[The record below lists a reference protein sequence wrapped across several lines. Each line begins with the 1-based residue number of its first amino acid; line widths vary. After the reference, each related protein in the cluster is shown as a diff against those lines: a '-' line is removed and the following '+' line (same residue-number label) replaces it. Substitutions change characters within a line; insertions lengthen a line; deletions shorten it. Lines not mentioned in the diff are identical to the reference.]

1 MRLSKGDIV
10 VNKAVALGTNSTQE
24 LPDNNLLAK
33 LETSEVDKRKEKFF
47 KKAETKKEKERIRS
61 DIKSIIALDKSAV
74 REGGDEYKY
83 TFDTIYEDEQLAQ
96 VAKDYYS
103 ERTGKTYTDEEAIDK
118 YIADRTWKQANTAS
132 IGKEFA
138 YITGSDVSQAQ
149 KSRLA
154 YLTQTW
160 HALPNF
166 YEEGGRGFSGFAANL
181 GVALLDPLNIISG
194 GIGGIVGKAA
204 VGTAAKQVLK
214 SATKTAA
221 GKTIA
226 KETAKDIIL
235 NPEQLAKLS
244 SSVANKKILKTAGT
258 ISAIDGVG
266 FALADIAAQTTEKE
280 VALREKLDPYRTM
293 LVSLGAAGTSFIATA
308 GIGYGVSK
316 LRNVRADTAAKN
328 APSGMG
334 KIIEHNA
341 NLTDEGLKKFSTASS
356 TLRANLADQYDFVKI
371 LQKELLGVE
380 GSAAGLRAA
389 VESGKHVVDPV
400 LMPYFQLRMAAAAS
414 TRAHEFIA
422 KGVHMPPGAM
432 VGKASFTQGRS
443 MGLHDILKPFD
454 TVSEV
459 PQFLAYIA
467 AKRQR
472 SLIKNNPKLVNELP
486 NTVQEINKTIDYG
499 EMTSVQFSR
508 KYGETLTR
516 KSNFQDGA
524 ANLKVFTDELL
535 EYQVKSGLL
544 SPEDASKILKANEL
558 FIPLY
563 RQTKATKLT
572 RALSRQMEKILR
584 PTRPGAKELAKTKQE
599 GDINLYDNLI
609 TYVYK
614 AINGADRNR
623 AKIALYEMINKAK
636 KLKQLDPDSVI
647 KKTNYAV
654 ENKKAIGAVVKKRY
668 EDAGFKIIGDSE
680 GKLPNLDVAVFGST
694 FKKLDETN
702 FVDIVYIN
710 GKQHAYEI
718 LNKDLAEAF
727 VSFGDDTMRVI
738 DRGLEAFGLS
748 KYSRI
753 ASRAITYS
761 PPFVAFNAIRD
772 TLAGTVNSVF
782 GMVNRNGVG
791 FVPGF
796 TSVKAF
802 IKSFILNDQY
812 RKAMISG
819 MGYSSRADSERLLNL
834 SSQELLKF
842 GTKAESRLYTG
853 SLKKLSRMLGGGW
866 RGWKEFV
873 SRVEYATR
881 MGEYELGRKAGLS
894 EVASGFLGREVST
907 DFGMRGSSVKLK
919 SLSKNVMFLNAGL
932 QGLYRTGRLAFE
944 GTVKD
949 RARVASTI
957 AATII
962 APEIYLYFK
971 NRDIP
976 QYQRLDERI
985 KQLNYV
991 IPTYENVN
999 GQDVFDGFIYIPKPY
1014 DLGVFANLSVAL
1026 IKGISVFG
1034 GEKTPE
1040 LGLRYALQSIGN
1052 LIPSVPIPSALNP
1065 AAELIFNRNFYTGGT
1080 VLGMYE
1086 RQLVDTLQYRPQTR
1100 EIAKVLANFLSN
1112 MRGIFKL
1119 NQPSGAEKEYVLS
1132 PIHMDYLIG
1141 SYATGILQY
1150 PFDMINDIFF
1160 ETGDPGSAF
1169 EKIDPFNIK
1178 KKGLNIVKPK
1188 QKKTS
1193 RKFNIKEPWTI
1204 VTSRFQSENVIQNS
1218 FFHKE
1223 WYRIKL
1229 KAKELGVMD
1238 LTNLD
1243 TARDLN
1249 VVLLKIFDNIETNL
1263 DNDDPLMSE
1272 ETKDYMQLG
1281 GVIKDFFPQI
1291 AEWRKLRKSIELLP
1305 DMSSEEKRIQ
1315 INSILSAENIML
1327 HEMFKAIASMDL
1339 EHILSDTMRSSL
1351 SPVSIDLETY
1361 GERKK

>member
-10 VNKAVALGTNSTQE
+10 VNKAVALGTNNTQE
-24 LPDNNLLAK
+24 LPENNLFAK
-33 LETSEVDKRKEKFF
+33 LESSEIEKRKEKFW
-47 KKAETKKEKERIRS
+47 KTTEDEAEKEKLKS

-74 REGGDEYKY
+74 VEGGDEYKY
-83 TFDTIYEDEQLAQ
+83 TFDNIYEDEQLAE
-96 VAKDYYS
+96 VAKDYYT
-103 ERTGKTYTDEEAIDK
+103 EKDGKAYTSKEAIDK
-118 YIADRTWKQANTAS
+118 FIRDRTWKQANTAS
-132 IGKEFA
+132 IVKEFS
-138 YITGSDVSQAQ
+138 YITGSDVSQDQ
-149 KSRLA
+149 KARLA

-160 HALPNF
+160 SALPNF
-166 YEEGGRGFSGFAANL
+166 YEEGGRGLSGFAANL

-194 GIGGIVGKAA
+194 GIGGLVGKAT
-204 VGTAAKQVLK
+204 VGTAAKQALK
-214 SATKTAA
+214 SATKTAT
-221 GKTIA
+221 GKAIA
-226 KETAKDIIL
+226 KETTKDIIL

-244 SSVANKKILKTAGT
+244 SSTANKRILKTAGT

-293 LVSLGAAGTSFIATA
+293 LVSIGAAGTSFIATA

-328 APSGMG
+328 APSGLG
-334 KIIEHNA
+334 KIIENNA
-341 NLTDEGLKKFSTASS
+341 NLTDEGLKKFSTSS
-356 TLRANLADQYDFVKI
+356 SKLRANLADQYDFVKI

-380 GSAAGLRAA
+380 GSAAGLRGA
-389 VESGKHVVDPV
+389 VESGKHVIDPV

-422 KGVHMPPGAM
+422 KGIHMPPGAM
-432 VGKASFTQGRS
+432 MGKASFAQGRS
-443 MGLHDILKPFD
+443 MGLHEILKPFD
-454 TVSEV
+454 KVSQV
-459 PQFLAYIA
+459 PEFLAYIA
-467 AKRQR
+467 AKRQK
-472 SLIKNNPKLVNELP
+472 SLIKNNPKLKNELP
-486 NTVQEINKTIDYG
+486 QTTEEINKMIDYG
-499 EMTSVQFSR
+499 EMSSTQFSR
-508 KYGETLTR
+508 KYGEKLTR
-516 KSNFQDGA
+516 KIDFQDGA

-535 EYQVKSGLL
+535 EYQVRSGLL
-544 SPEDASKILKANEL
+544 SEEDASKILKANEF

-563 RQTKATKLT
+563 RQTKPTKIT
-572 RALSRQMEKILR
+572 KAISKQMEKILR
-584 PTRPGAKELAKTKQE
+584 TARPGAKQLAKTKQE

-614 AINGADRNR
+614 AVNGADRNR

-636 KLKQLDPDSVI
+636 KLRQLDPDAVI

-654 ENKKAIGAVVKKRY
+654 ENKKAIGAVIKKRY

-694 FKKLDETN
+694 FKKLDQTN
-702 FVDIVYIN
+702 FVDIVYVN
-710 GKQHAYEI
+710 GKQTAYDI

-727 VSFGDDTMRVI
+727 VSFGDDTMRTLNK
-738 DRGLEAFGLS
+738 GLEAFGIS
-748 KYSRI
+748 GYSRI

-819 MGYSSRADSERLLNL
+819 MGYSSRADTERLLHL
-834 SSQELLKF
+834 SSKELVKF
-842 GTKAESRLYTG
+842 GTKAESRLYAG
-853 SLKKLSRMLGGGW
+853 SLKRLSKMLGGGW

-881 MGEYELGRKAGLS
+881 MGEYELARKAGLS

-907 DFGMRGSSVKLK
+907 DFGMRGSNKFLK
-919 SLSKNVMFLNAGL
+919 SLSRNTMFLNAGL

-962 APEIYLYFK
+962 APEMYLYFK

-991 IPTYENVN
+991 IPTYENIN
-999 GQDVFDGFIYIPKPY
+999 GKEVFDGFIFIPKPY
-1014 DLGVFANLSVAL
+1014 DLGVFANISVAL
-1026 IKGISVFG
+1026 VKGI

-1052 LIPSVPIPSALNP
+1052 IIPAIPIPTAFVP

-1100 EIAKVLANFLSN
+1100 EIAKILANFLSN
-1112 MRGIFKL
+1112 MRGVFKI
-1119 NQPSGAEKEYVLS
+1119 NEPVGAEKDYVLS
-1132 PIHMDYLIG
+1132 PLHIDYLIG

-1160 ETGDPGSAF
+1160 ETADKGSAL
-1169 EKIDPFNIK
+1169 EKIDPFGYK
-1178 KKGLNIVKPK
+1178 KKGLDIVKPK
-1188 QKKTS
+1188 ASITS
-1193 RKFNIKEPWTI
+1193 RAFNIKKPWTI
-1204 VTSRFQSENVIQNS
+1204 VTSRFQSENVIKNS

-1223 WYRIKL
+1223 WYRIQQR
-1229 KAKELGVMD
+1229 AKELGVMD

-1243 TARDLN
+1243 TAQDIN
-1249 VVLLKIFDNIETNL
+1249 VQLMKIFNNIQTNL
-1263 DNDDPLMSE
+1263 DNNNPLISE
-1272 ETKDYMQLG
+1272 EVQDYMQLG
-1281 GVIKDFFPQI
+1281 GVVKEYFAQVATF
-1291 AEWRKLRKSIELLP
+1291 RKKRKTIEILP
-1305 DMSSEEKRIQ
+1305 NLSSEKKREQ
-1315 INSILSAENIML
+1315 INSILAAENIML
-1327 HEMFKAIASMDL
+1327 HEMFKAIAKMDL
-1339 EHILSDTMRSSL
+1339 EHVLSDTMRASL
-1351 SPVSIDLETY
+1351 LPVSIDLETY

>member
-10 VNKAVALGTNSTQE
+10 VNKAVALGTNNTQE
-24 LPDNNLLAK
+24 LPENNLFAK
-33 LETSEVDKRKEKFF
+33 LESSEIEKRKEKFW
-47 KKAETKKEKERIRS
+47 KTTEDEAEKEKLKS

-74 REGGDEYKY
+74 VEGGDEYKY
-83 TFDTIYEDEQLAQ
+83 TFDNIYEDEQLAE
-96 VAKDYYS
+96 VAKDYYT
-103 ERTGKTYTDEEAIDK
+103 EKDGKAYTSKEAIDK
-118 YIADRTWKQANTAS
+118 FIRDRTWKQANTAS
-132 IGKEFA
+132 IVKEFS
-138 YITGSDVSQAQ
+138 YITGSDVSQDQ
-149 KSRLA
+149 KARLA

-160 HALPNF
+160 SALPNF
-166 YEEGGRGFSGFAANL
+166 YEEGGRGLSGFAANL

-194 GIGGIVGKAA
+194 GIGGLVGKAT
-204 VGTAAKQVLK
+204 VGTAAKQALK
-214 SATKTAA
+214 SATKTAT
-221 GKTIA
+221 GKAIA
-226 KETAKDIIL
+226 KETTKDIIL

-244 SSVANKKILKTAGT
+244 SSTANKRILKTAGT

-293 LVSLGAAGTSFIATA
+293 LVSIGAAGTSFIATA

-328 APSGMG
+328 APSGLG
-334 KIIEHNA
+334 KIIENNA
-341 NLTDEGLKKFSTASS
+341 NLTDEGLKKFSTSS
-356 TLRANLADQYDFVKI
+356 SKLRANLADQYDFVKI

-380 GSAAGLRAA
+380 GSAAGLRGA
-389 VESGKHVVDPV
+389 VESGKHVIDPV

-422 KGVHMPPGAM
+422 KGIHMPPGAM
-432 VGKASFTQGRS
+432 MGKASFAQGRS
-443 MGLHDILKPFD
+443 MGLHEILKPFD
-454 TVSEV
+454 KVSQV
-459 PQFLAYIA
+459 PEFLAYIA
-467 AKRQR
+467 AKRQK
-472 SLIKNNPKLVNELP
+472 SLIKNNPKLKNELP
-486 NTVQEINKTIDYG
+486 QTTEEINKMIDYG
-499 EMTSVQFSR
+499 EMSSTQFSR
-508 KYGETLTR
+508 KYGEKLTR
-516 KSNFQDGA
+516 KIDFQDGA

-535 EYQVKSGLL
+535 EYQVRSGLL
-544 SPEDASKILKANEL
+544 SEEDASKILKANEF

-563 RQTKATKLT
+563 RQTKPTKIT
-572 RALSRQMEKILR
+572 KAISKQMEKILR
-584 PTRPGAKELAKTKQE
+584 TARPGAKQLAKTKQE

-614 AINGADRNR
+614 AVNGADRNR

-636 KLKQLDPDSVI
+636 KLRQLDPDAVI

-654 ENKKAIGAVVKKRY
+654 ENKKAIGAVIKKRY

-694 FKKLDETN
+694 FKKLDQTN
-702 FVDIVYIN
+702 FVDIVYVN
-710 GKQHAYEI
+710 GKQTAYEI

-727 VSFGDDTMRVI
+727 VSFGDDTMRTLNK
-738 DRGLEAFGLS
+738 GLEAFGIS
-748 KYSRI
+748 GYSRI
-753 ASRAITYS
+753 ASRAITYA

-819 MGYSSRADSERLLNL
+819 MGYSSRADTERLLHL
-834 SSQELLKF
+834 SSKELVKF
-842 GTKAESRLYTG
+842 GTKAESRLYAG
-853 SLKKLSRMLGGGW
+853 SLKRLSKMLGGGW

-881 MGEYELGRKAGLS
+881 MGEYELARKAGLS

-907 DFGMRGSSVKLK
+907 DFGMRGSNKFLK
-919 SLSKNVMFLNAGL
+919 SLSRNTMFLNAGL

-962 APEIYLYFK
+962 APEMYLYFK

-991 IPTYENVN
+991 IPTYENIN
-999 GQDVFDGFIYIPKPY
+999 GKEVFDGFIFIPKPY
-1014 DLGVFANLSVAL
+1014 DLGVFANISVAL
-1026 IKGISVFG
+1026 VKGI

-1052 LIPSVPIPSALNP
+1052 IIPAIPIPTAFVP

-1100 EIAKVLANFLSN
+1100 EIAKILANFLSN
-1112 MRGIFKL
+1112 MRGVFKI
-1119 NQPSGAEKEYVLS
+1119 NEPVGAEKDYVLS
-1132 PIHMDYLIG
+1132 PLHIDYLIG

-1160 ETGDPGSAF
+1160 ETADKGSAL
-1169 EKIDPFNIK
+1169 EKIDPFGYK
-1178 KKGLNIVKPK
+1178 KKGLDIVKPK
-1188 QKKTS
+1188 ASITS
-1193 RKFNIKEPWTI
+1193 RAFNIKKPWTI
-1204 VTSRFQSENVIQNS
+1204 VTSRFQSENVIKNS

-1223 WYRIKL
+1223 WYRIQQR
-1229 KAKELGVMD
+1229 AKELGVMD

-1243 TARDLN
+1243 TAQDIN
-1249 VVLLKIFDNIETNL
+1249 VQLMKIFNNIQTNL
-1263 DNDDPLMSE
+1263 DNNNPLISE
-1272 ETKDYMQLG
+1272 EVQDYMQLG
-1281 GVIKDFFPQI
+1281 GVVKEYFAQVATF
-1291 AEWRKLRKSIELLP
+1291 RKKRKTIEILP
-1305 DMSSEEKRIQ
+1305 NLSSEKKREQ
-1315 INSILSAENIML
+1315 INSILAAENIML
-1327 HEMFKAIASMDL
+1327 HEMFKAIAKMDL
-1339 EHILSDTMRSSL
+1339 EHVLSDTMRASL
-1351 SPVSIDLETY
+1351 LPVSIDLETY

>member
-10 VNKAVALGTNSTQE
+10 VNKAVALGTNNTQE
-24 LPDNNLLAK
+24 LPENNLFAK
-33 LETSEVDKRKEKFF
+33 LESSEIEKRKEKFW
-47 KKAETKKEKERIRS
+47 KTTEDEAEKEKLKS

-74 REGGDEYKY
+74 VEGGDEYKY
-83 TFDTIYEDEQLAQ
+83 TFDNIYEDEQLAE
-96 VAKDYYS
+96 VAKDYYT
-103 ERTGKTYTDEEAIDK
+103 EKDGKAYTSKEAIDK
-118 YIADRTWKQANTAS
+118 FIRDRTWKQANTAS
-132 IGKEFA
+132 IVKEFS
-138 YITGSDVSQAQ
+138 YITGSDVSQDQ
-149 KSRLA
+149 KARLA

-160 HALPNF
+160 SALPNF
-166 YEEGGRGFSGFAANL
+166 YEEGGRGLSGFAANL

-194 GIGGIVGKAA
+194 GIGGLVGKAT
-204 VGTAAKQVLK
+204 VGTAAKQALK
-214 SATKTAA
+214 SATKTAT
-221 GKTIA
+221 GKPIA
-226 KETAKDIIL
+226 KETTKDIIL

-244 SSVANKKILKTAGT
+244 SSTANKRILKTAGT

-293 LVSLGAAGTSFIATA
+293 LVSIGAAGTSFIATA

-328 APSGMG
+328 APSGLG
-334 KIIEHNA
+334 KIIENNA
-341 NLTDEGLKKFSTASS
+341 NLTDEGLKKFSTSS
-356 TLRANLADQYDFVKI
+356 SKLRANLADQYDFVKI

-380 GSAAGLRAA
+380 GSAAGLRGA
-389 VESGKHVVDPV
+389 VESGKHVIDPV

-422 KGVHMPPGAM
+422 KGIHMPPGAM
-432 VGKASFTQGRS
+432 MGKASFAQGRS
-443 MGLHDILKPFD
+443 MGLHEILKPFD
-454 TVSEV
+454 KVSQV
-459 PQFLAYIA
+459 PEFLAYIA
-467 AKRQR
+467 AKRQK
-472 SLIKNNPKLVNELP
+472 SLIKNNPKLKNELP
-486 NTVQEINKTIDYG
+486 QTTEEINKMIDYG
-499 EMTSVQFSR
+499 EMSSTQFSR
-508 KYGETLTR
+508 KYGEKLTR
-516 KSNFQDGA
+516 KIDFQDGA

-535 EYQVKSGLL
+535 EYQVRSGLL
-544 SPEDASKILKANEL
+544 SEEDASKILKANEF

-563 RQTKATKLT
+563 RQTKPTKIT
-572 RALSRQMEKILR
+572 KAISKQMEKILR
-584 PTRPGAKELAKTKQE
+584 TARPGAKQLAKTKQE

-614 AINGADRNR
+614 AVNGADRNR

-636 KLKQLDPDSVI
+636 KLRQLDPDAVI

-654 ENKKAIGAVVKKRY
+654 ENKKAIGAVIKKRY

-694 FKKLDETN
+694 FKKLDQTN
-702 FVDIVYIN
+702 FVDIVYVN
-710 GKQHAYEI
+710 GKQTAYEI
-718 LNKDLAEAF
+718 LNIDLAEAF
-727 VSFGDDTMRVI
+727 VRYDDATMRTLNK
-738 DRGLEAFGLS
+738 GLEAFGIS
-748 KYSRI
+748 GYSRI

-819 MGYSSRADSERLLNL
+819 MGYSSRADTERLLHL
-834 SSQELLKF
+834 SSKELVKF
-842 GTKAESRLYTG
+842 GTKAESRLYAG
-853 SLKKLSRMLGGGW
+853 SLKRLSKMLGGGW

-881 MGEYELGRKAGLS
+881 MGEYELARKAGLS

-907 DFGMRGSSVKLK
+907 DFGMRGSNKFLK
-919 SLSKNVMFLNAGL
+919 SLSRNTMFLNAGL

-962 APEIYLYFK
+962 APEMYLYFK

-991 IPTYENVN
+991 IPTYENIN
-999 GQDVFDGFIYIPKPY
+999 GKEVFDGFIFIPKPY
-1014 DLGVFANLSVAL
+1014 DLGVFANISVAL
-1026 IKGISVFG
+1026 VKGI

-1052 LIPSVPIPSALNP
+1052 IIPAIPIPTAFVP

-1100 EIAKVLANFLSN
+1100 EIAKILANFLSN
-1112 MRGIFKL
+1112 MRGVFKI
-1119 NQPSGAEKEYVLS
+1119 NEPVGAEKDYVLS
-1132 PIHMDYLIG
+1132 PLHIDYLIG

-1160 ETGDPGSAF
+1160 ETADKGSAL
-1169 EKIDPFNIK
+1169 EKIDPFGYK
-1178 KKGLNIVKPK
+1178 KKGLDIVKPK
-1188 QKKTS
+1188 ASITS
-1193 RKFNIKEPWTI
+1193 RAFNIKKPWTI
-1204 VTSRFQSENVIQNS
+1204 VTSRFQSENVIKNS

-1223 WYRIKL
+1223 WYRIQQR
-1229 KAKELGVMD
+1229 AKELGVMD

-1243 TARDLN
+1243 TAQDIN
-1249 VVLLKIFDNIETNL
+1249 VQLMKIFNNIQTNL
-1263 DNDDPLMSE
+1263 DNNNPLISE
-1272 ETKDYMQLG
+1272 EVQDYMQLG
-1281 GVIKDFFPQI
+1281 GVVKEYFAQVATF
-1291 AEWRKLRKSIELLP
+1291 RKKRKTIEILP
-1305 DMSSEEKRIQ
+1305 NLSSEKKREQ
-1315 INSILSAENIML
+1315 INSILAAENIML
-1327 HEMFKAIASMDL
+1327 HEMFKAIAKMDL
-1339 EHILSDTMRSSL
+1339 EHVLSDTMRASL
-1351 SPVSIDLETY
+1351 LPVSIDLETY

>member
-10 VNKAVALGTNSTQE
+10 VNKAVALGTNNTQE
-24 LPDNNLLAK
+24 LPENNLFAK
-33 LETSEVDKRKEKFF
+33 LESSEIEKRKEKFW
-47 KKAETKKEKERIRS
+47 KTTEDEAEKEKLKS

-74 REGGDEYKY
+74 VEGGDEYKY
-83 TFDTIYEDEQLAQ
+83 TFDNIYEDEQLAE
-96 VAKDYYS
+96 VAKDYYT
-103 ERTGKTYTDEEAIDK
+103 EKDGKAYTSKEAIDK
-118 YIADRTWKQANTAS
+118 FIRDRTWKQANTAS
-132 IGKEFA
+132 IVKEFS
-138 YITGSDVSQAQ
+138 YITGSDVSQDQ
-149 KSRLA
+149 KARLA

-160 HALPNF
+160 SALPNF
-166 YEEGGRGFSGFAANL
+166 YEEGGRGLSGFAANL

-194 GIGGIVGKAA
+194 GIGGLVGKAT
-204 VGTAAKQVLK
+204 VGTAAKQALK
-214 SATKTAA
+214 SATKTAT
-221 GKTIA
+221 GKAIA
-226 KETAKDIIL
+226 KETTKDIIL

-244 SSVANKKILKTAGT
+244 SSTANKRILKTAGT

-293 LVSLGAAGTSFIATA
+293 LVSIGAAGTSFIATA

-328 APSGMG
+328 APSGLG
-334 KIIEHNA
+334 KIIENNA
-341 NLTDEGLKKFSTASS
+341 NLTDEGLKKFSTSS
-356 TLRANLADQYDFVKI
+356 SKLRANLADQYDFVKI

-380 GSAAGLRAA
+380 GSAAGLRGA
-389 VESGKHVVDPV
+389 VESGKHVIDPV

-422 KGVHMPPGAM
+422 KGIHMPPGAM
-432 VGKASFTQGRS
+432 MGKASFAQGRS
-443 MGLHDILKPFD
+443 MGLHEILKPFD
-454 TVSEV
+454 KVSQV
-459 PQFLAYIA
+459 PEFLAYIA
-467 AKRQR
+467 AKRQK
-472 SLIKNNPKLVNELP
+472 SLIKNNPKLKNELP
-486 NTVQEINKTIDYG
+486 QTTEEINKMIDYG
-499 EMTSVQFSR
+499 EMSSTQFSR
-508 KYGETLTR
+508 KYGEKLTR
-516 KSNFQDGA
+516 KIDFQDGA

-535 EYQVKSGLL
+535 EYQVRSGLL
-544 SPEDASKILKANEL
+544 SEEDASKILKANEF

-563 RQTKATKLT
+563 RQTKPTKIT
-572 RALSRQMEKILR
+572 KAISKQMEKILR
-584 PTRPGAKELAKTKQE
+584 TARPGAKQLAKTKQE

-614 AINGADRNR
+614 AVNGADRNR

-636 KLKQLDPDSVI
+636 KLRQLDPDAVI

-654 ENKKAIGAVVKKRY
+654 ENKKAIGAVIKKRY

-680 GKLPNLDVAVFGST
+680 GKLPNLDIAVFGST
-694 FKKLDETN
+694 FKKLDQTN
-702 FVDIVYIN
+702 FVDIVYVN
-710 GKQHAYEI
+710 GKQTAYEI

-727 VSFGDDTMRVI
+727 VSFGDDTMRTLNK
-738 DRGLEAFGLS
+738 GLEAFGIS
-748 KYSRI
+748 GYSRI

-819 MGYSSRADSERLLNL
+819 MGYSSRADTERLLHL
-834 SSQELLKF
+834 SSKELVKF
-842 GTKAESRLYTG
+842 GTKAESRLYAG
-853 SLKKLSRMLGGGW
+853 SLKRLSKMLGGGW

-881 MGEYELGRKAGLS
+881 MGEYELARKAGLS

-907 DFGMRGSSVKLK
+907 DFGMRGSNKFLK
-919 SLSKNVMFLNAGL
+919 SLSRNTMFLNAGL

-962 APEIYLYFK
+962 APEMYLYFK

-991 IPTYENVN
+991 IPTYENIN
-999 GQDVFDGFIYIPKPY
+999 GKEVFDGFIFIPKPY
-1014 DLGVFANLSVAL
+1014 DLGVFANISVAL
-1026 IKGISVFG
+1026 VKGI

-1052 LIPSVPIPSALNP
+1052 IIPAIPIPTAFVP

-1100 EIAKVLANFLSN
+1100 EIAKILANFLSN
-1112 MRGIFKL
+1112 MRGVFKI
-1119 NQPSGAEKEYVLS
+1119 NEPVGAEKDYVLS
-1132 PIHMDYLIG
+1132 PLHIDYLIG

-1160 ETGDPGSAF
+1160 ETADKGSAL
-1169 EKIDPFNIK
+1169 EKIDPFGYK
-1178 KKGLNIVKPK
+1178 KKGLDIVKPK
-1188 QKKTS
+1188 ASITS
-1193 RKFNIKEPWTI
+1193 RAFNIKKPWTI
-1204 VTSRFQSENVIQNS
+1204 VTSRFQSENVIKNS

-1223 WYRIKL
+1223 WYRIQQR
-1229 KAKELGVMD
+1229 AKELGVMD

-1243 TARDLN
+1243 TAQDIN
-1249 VVLLKIFDNIETNL
+1249 VQLMKIFNNIQTNL
-1263 DNDDPLMSE
+1263 DNNNPLISE
-1272 ETKDYMQLG
+1272 EVQDYMQLG
-1281 GVIKDFFPQI
+1281 GVVKEYFAQVATF
-1291 AEWRKLRKSIELLP
+1291 RKKRKTIEILP
-1305 DMSSEEKRIQ
+1305 NLSSEKKREQ
-1315 INSILSAENIML
+1315 INSILAAENIML
-1327 HEMFKAIASMDL
+1327 HEMFKAIAKMDL
-1339 EHILSDTMRSSL
+1339 EHVLSDTMRASL
-1351 SPVSIDLETY
+1351 LPVSIDLETY

>member
-10 VNKAVALGTNSTQE
+10 VNKAVALGTNNTQE
-24 LPDNNLLAK
+24 LPENNLFAK
-33 LETSEVDKRKEKFF
+33 LESSEIEKRKEKFW
-47 KKAETKKEKERIRS
+47 KTTEDEAEKEKLKS

-74 REGGDEYKY
+74 VEGGDEYKY
-83 TFDTIYEDEQLAQ
+83 TFDNIYEDEQLAE
-96 VAKDYYS
+96 VAKDYYT
-103 ERTGKTYTDEEAIDK
+103 EKDGKAYTSKEAIDK
-118 YIADRTWKQANTAS
+118 FIRDRTWKQANTAS
-132 IGKEFA
+132 IVKEFS
-138 YITGSDVSQAQ
+138 YITGSDVSQDQ
-149 KSRLA
+149 KARLA

-160 HALPNF
+160 SALPNF
-166 YEEGGRGFSGFAANL
+166 YEEGGRGLSGFAANL

-194 GIGGIVGKAA
+194 GIGGLVGKAT
-204 VGTAAKQVLK
+204 VGTAAKQALK
-214 SATKTAA
+214 SATKTAT
-221 GKTIA
+221 GKAIA
-226 KETAKDIIL
+226 KETTKDIIL

-244 SSVANKKILKTAGT
+244 SSTANKRILKTAGT

-293 LVSLGAAGTSFIATA
+293 LVSIGAAGTSFIATA

-328 APSGMG
+328 APSGLG
-334 KIIEHNA
+334 KIIENNA
-341 NLTDEGLKKFSTASS
+341 NLTDEGLKKFSTSS
-356 TLRANLADQYDFVKI
+356 SKLRANLADQYDFVKI

-380 GSAAGLRAA
+380 GSAAGLRGA
-389 VESGKHVVDPV
+389 VESGKHVIDPV

-422 KGVHMPPGAM
+422 KGIHMPPGAM
-432 VGKASFTQGRS
+432 MGKASFAQGRS
-443 MGLHDILKPFD
+443 MGLHEILKPFD
-454 TVSEV
+454 KVSQV
-459 PQFLAYIA
+459 PEFLAYIA
-467 AKRQR
+467 AKRQK
-472 SLIKNNPKLVNELP
+472 SLIKNNPKLKNELP
-486 NTVQEINKTIDYG
+486 QTTEEINKMIDYG
-499 EMTSVQFSR
+499 EMSSTQFSR
-508 KYGETLTR
+508 KYGEKLTR
-516 KSNFQDGA
+516 KIDFQDGA

-535 EYQVKSGLL
+535 EYQVRSGLL
-544 SPEDASKILKANEL
+544 SEEDASKILKANEF

-563 RQTKATKLT
+563 RQTKPTKIT
-572 RALSRQMEKILR
+572 KAISKQMEKILR
-584 PTRPGAKELAKTKQE
+584 TARPGAKQLAKTKQE

-614 AINGADRNR
+614 AVNGADRNR

-636 KLKQLDPDSVI
+636 KLRQLDPDAVI

-654 ENKKAIGAVVKKRY
+654 ENKKAIGAVIKKRY

-694 FKKLDETN
+694 FKKLDQTN
-702 FVDIVYIN
+702 FVDIVYVN
-710 GKQHAYEI
+710 GKQTAYEI

-727 VSFGDDTMRVI
+727 VSFGDDTMRTLNK
-738 DRGLEAFGLS
+738 GLEAFGIS
-748 KYSRI
+748 GYSRI

-772 TLAGTVNSVF
+772 TLAGTLNSVF
-782 GMVNRNGVG
+782 GMLNRNGVG
-791 FVPGF
+791 FVQGF

-819 MGYSSRADSERLLNL
+819 MGYSSRADTERLLHL
-834 SSQELLKF
+834 SSKELVKF
-842 GTKAESRLYTG
+842 GTKAESRLYAG
-853 SLKKLSRMLGGGW
+853 SLKRLSKMLGGGW

-881 MGEYELGRKAGLS
+881 MGEYELARKAGLS

-907 DFGMRGSSVKLK
+907 DFGMRGSNKFLK
-919 SLSKNVMFLNAGL
+919 SLSRNTMFLNAGL

-962 APEIYLYFK
+962 APEMYLYFK

-991 IPTYENVN
+991 IPTYENIN
-999 GQDVFDGFIYIPKPY
+999 GKEVFDGFIFIPKPY
-1014 DLGVFANLSVAL
+1014 DLGVFANISVAL
-1026 IKGISVFG
+1026 VKGI

-1052 LIPSVPIPSALNP
+1052 IIPAIPIPTAFVP

-1100 EIAKVLANFLSN
+1100 EIAKILANFLSN
-1112 MRGIFKL
+1112 MRGVFKI
-1119 NQPSGAEKEYVLS
+1119 NEPVGAEKDYVLS
-1132 PIHMDYLIG
+1132 PLHIDYLIG

-1160 ETGDPGSAF
+1160 ETADKGSAL
-1169 EKIDPFNIK
+1169 EKIDPFGYK
-1178 KKGLNIVKPK
+1178 KKGLDIVKPK
-1188 QKKTS
+1188 ASITS
-1193 RKFNIKEPWTI
+1193 RAFNIKKPWTI
-1204 VTSRFQSENVIQNS
+1204 VTSRFQSENVIKNS

-1223 WYRIKL
+1223 WYRIQQR
-1229 KAKELGVMD
+1229 AKELGVMD

-1243 TARDLN
+1243 TAQDIN
-1249 VVLLKIFDNIETNL
+1249 VQLMKIFNNIQTNL
-1263 DNDDPLMSE
+1263 DNNNPLISE
-1272 ETKDYMQLG
+1272 EVQDYMQLG
-1281 GVIKDFFPQI
+1281 GVVKEYFAQVATF
-1291 AEWRKLRKSIELLP
+1291 RKKRKTIEILP
-1305 DMSSEEKRIQ
+1305 NLSSEKKREQ
-1315 INSILSAENIML
+1315 INSILAAENIML
-1327 HEMFKAIASMDL
+1327 HEMFKAIAKMDL
-1339 EHILSDTMRSSL
+1339 EHVLSDTMRASL
-1351 SPVSIDLETY
+1351 LPVSIDLETY

>member
-10 VNKAVALGTNSTQE
+10 VNKAVALGTNNTQE
-24 LPDNNLLAK
+24 LPENNLFAK
-33 LETSEVDKRKEKFF
+33 LESSEIEKRKEKFW
-47 KKAETKKEKERIRS
+47 KTTEDEAEKEKLKS

-74 REGGDEYKY
+74 VEGGDEYKY
-83 TFDTIYEDEQLAQ
+83 TFDNIYEDEQLAE
-96 VAKDYYS
+96 VAKDYYT
-103 ERTGKTYTDEEAIDK
+103 EKDGKAYTSKEAIDK
-118 YIADRTWKQANTAS
+118 FIRDRTWKQANTAS
-132 IGKEFA
+132 IVKEFS
-138 YITGSDVSQAQ
+138 YITGSDVSQDQ
-149 KSRLA
+149 KARLA

-160 HALPNF
+160 SALPNF
-166 YEEGGRGFSGFAANL
+166 YEEGGRGLSGFAANL

-194 GIGGIVGKAA
+194 GIGGLVGKAT
-204 VGTAAKQVLK
+204 VGTAAKQALK
-214 SATKTAA
+214 SATKTAT
-221 GKTIA
+221 GKAIA
-226 KETAKDIIL
+226 KETTKDIIL

-244 SSVANKKILKTAGT
+244 SSTANKRILKTAGT

-293 LVSLGAAGTSFIATA
+293 LVSIGAAGTSFIATA

-328 APSGMG
+328 APSGLG
-334 KIIEHNA
+334 KIIENNA
-341 NLTDEGLKKFSTASS
+341 NLTDEGLKKFSTSS
-356 TLRANLADQYDFVKI
+356 SKLRANLADQYDFVKI

-380 GSAAGLRAA
+380 GSAAGLRGA
-389 VESGKHVVDPV
+389 VESGKHVIDPV

-422 KGVHMPPGAM
+422 KGIHMPPGAM
-432 VGKASFTQGRS
+432 MGKASFAQGRS
-443 MGLHDILKPFD
+443 MGLHEILKPFD
-454 TVSEV
+454 KVSQV
-459 PQFLAYIA
+459 PEFLAYIA
-467 AKRQR
+467 AKRQK
-472 SLIKNNPKLVNELP
+472 SLIKNNPKLKNELP
-486 NTVQEINKTIDYG
+486 QTTEEINKMIDYG
-499 EMTSVQFSR
+499 EMSSTQFSR
-508 KYGETLTR
+508 KYGEKLTR
-516 KSNFQDGA
+516 KIDFQDGA

-535 EYQVKSGLL
+535 EYQVRSGLL
-544 SPEDASKILKANEL
+544 SEEDASKILKANEF

-563 RQTKATKLT
+563 RQTKPTKIT
-572 RALSRQMEKILR
+572 KAISKQMEKILR
-584 PTRPGAKELAKTKQE
+584 TARPGAKQLAKTKQE

-614 AINGADRNR
+614 AVNGADRNR

-636 KLKQLDPDSVI
+636 KLRQLDPDAVI

-654 ENKKAIGAVVKKRY
+654 ENKKAIGAVIKKRY

-694 FKKLDETN
+694 FKKLDQTN
-702 FVDIVYIN
+702 FVDIVYVN
-710 GKQHAYEI
+710 GKQTAYEI

-727 VSFGDDTMRVI
+727 VSFGDDSMRTLNK
-738 DRGLEAFGLS
+738 GLEAFGIS
-748 KYSRI
+748 GYSRI

-819 MGYSSRADSERLLNL
+819 MGYSSRADTERLLHL
-834 SSQELLKF
+834 SSKELVKF
-842 GTKAESRLYTG
+842 GTKAESRLYAG
-853 SLKKLSRMLGGGW
+853 SLKRLSKMLGGGW

-881 MGEYELGRKAGLS
+881 MGEYELARKAGLS

-907 DFGMRGSSVKLK
+907 DFGMRGSNKFLK
-919 SLSKNVMFLNAGL
+919 SLSRNTMFLNAGL

-962 APEIYLYFK
+962 APEMYLYFK

-991 IPTYENVN
+991 IPTYENIN
-999 GQDVFDGFIYIPKPY
+999 GKEVFDGFIFIPKPY
-1014 DLGVFANLSVAL
+1014 DLGVFANISVAL
-1026 IKGISVFG
+1026 VKGI

-1052 LIPSVPIPSALNP
+1052 IIPAIPIPTAFVP

-1100 EIAKVLANFLSN
+1100 EIAKILANFLSN
-1112 MRGIFKL
+1112 MRGVFKI
-1119 NQPSGAEKEYVLS
+1119 NEPVGAEKDYVLS
-1132 PIHMDYLIG
+1132 PLHIDYLIG

-1160 ETGDPGSAF
+1160 ETADKGSAL
-1169 EKIDPFNIK
+1169 EKIDPFGYK
-1178 KKGLNIVKPK
+1178 KKGLDIVKPK
-1188 QKKTS
+1188 ASITS
-1193 RKFNIKEPWTI
+1193 RAFNIKKPWTI
-1204 VTSRFQSENVIQNS
+1204 VTSRFQSENVIKNS

-1223 WYRIKL
+1223 WYRIQQR
-1229 KAKELGVMD
+1229 AKELGVMD

-1243 TARDLN
+1243 TAQDIN
-1249 VVLLKIFDNIETNL
+1249 VQLMKIFNNIQTNL
-1263 DNDDPLMSE
+1263 DNNNPLISE
-1272 ETKDYMQLG
+1272 EVQDYMQLG
-1281 GVIKDFFPQI
+1281 GVVKEYFAQVATF
-1291 AEWRKLRKSIELLP
+1291 RKKRKTIEILP
-1305 DMSSEEKRIQ
+1305 NLSSEKKREQ
-1315 INSILSAENIML
+1315 INSILAAENIML
-1327 HEMFKAIASMDL
+1327 HEMFKAIAKMDL
-1339 EHILSDTMRSSL
+1339 EHVLSDTMRASL
-1351 SPVSIDLETY
+1351 LPVSIDLETY

>member
-10 VNKAVALGTNSTQE
+10 VNKAVALGTNNTQE
-24 LPDNNLLAK
+24 LPENNLFAK
-33 LETSEVDKRKEKFF
+33 LESSEIEKRKEKFW
-47 KKAETKKEKERIRS
+47 KTTEDEAEKEKLKS

-74 REGGDEYKY
+74 VEGGDEYKY
-83 TFDTIYEDEQLAQ
+83 TFDNIYEDEQLAE
-96 VAKDYYS
+96 VAKDYYT
-103 ERTGKTYTDEEAIDK
+103 EKDGKAYTSKEAIDK
-118 YIADRTWKQANTAS
+118 FIRDRTWKQANTAS
-132 IGKEFA
+132 IVKEFS
-138 YITGSDVSQAQ
+138 YITGSDVSQDQ
-149 KSRLA
+149 KARLA

-160 HALPNF
+160 SALPNF
-166 YEEGGRGFSGFAANL
+166 YEEGGRGLSGFAANL

-194 GIGGIVGKAA
+194 GIGGLVGKAT
-204 VGTAAKQVLK
+204 VGTAAKQALK
-214 SATKTAA
+214 SATKTAT
-221 GKTIA
+221 GKAIA
-226 KETAKDIIL
+226 KETTKDIIL

-244 SSVANKKILKTAGT
+244 SSTANKRILKTAGT

-293 LVSLGAAGTSFIATA
+293 LVSIGAAGTSFIATA

-328 APSGMG
+328 APSGLG
-334 KIIEHNA
+334 KIIENNA
-341 NLTDEGLKKFSTASS
+341 NLTDEGLKKFSTSS
-356 TLRANLADQYDFVKI
+356 SKLRANLADQYDFVKI

-380 GSAAGLRAA
+380 GSAAGLRGA
-389 VESGKHVVDPV
+389 VESGKHVIDPV

-422 KGVHMPPGAM
+422 KGIHMPPGAM
-432 VGKASFTQGRS
+432 MGKASFAQGRS
-443 MGLHDILKPFD
+443 MGLHEILKPFD
-454 TVSEV
+454 KVSQV
-459 PQFLAYIA
+459 PEFLAYIA
-467 AKRQR
+467 AKRQK
-472 SLIKNNPKLVNELP
+472 SLIKNNPKLKNELP
-486 NTVQEINKTIDYG
+486 QTTEEINKMIDYG
-499 EMTSVQFSR
+499 EMSSTQFSR
-508 KYGETLTR
+508 KYGEKLTR
-516 KSNFQDGA
+516 KIDFQDGA

-535 EYQVKSGLL
+535 EYQVRSGLL
-544 SPEDASKILKANEL
+544 SEEDASKILKANEF

-563 RQTKATKLT
+563 RQTKPTKIT
-572 RALSRQMEKILR
+572 KAISKQMEKILR
-584 PTRPGAKELAKTKQE
+584 TARPGAKQLAKTKQE

-614 AINGADRNR
+614 AVNGADRNR

-636 KLKQLDPDSVI
+636 KLRQLDPDAVI

-654 ENKKAIGAVVKKRY
+654 ENKKAIGAVIKKRY

-694 FKKLDETN
+694 FKKLDKTN
-702 FVDIVYIN
+702 FVDIVYVN
-710 GKQHAYEI
+710 GKQTEYEI

-727 VSFGDDTMRVI
+727 VSFGDDTMRTLNK
-738 DRGLEAFGLS
+738 GLEAFGIS
-748 KYSRI
+748 GYSRI

-819 MGYSSRADSERLLNL
+819 MGYSSRADTERLLHL
-834 SSQELLKF
+834 SSKELVKF
-842 GTKAESRLYTG
+842 GTKAESRLYAG
-853 SLKKLSRMLGGGW
+853 SLKRLSKMLGGGW

-881 MGEYELGRKAGLS
+881 MGEYELARKAGLS

-907 DFGMRGSSVKLK
+907 DFGMRGSNKFLK
-919 SLSKNVMFLNAGL
+919 SLSRNTMFLNAGL

-962 APEIYLYFK
+962 APEMYLYFK

-991 IPTYENVN
+991 IPTYENIN
-999 GQDVFDGFIYIPKPY
+999 GKEVFDGFIFIPKPY
-1014 DLGVFANLSVAL
+1014 DLGVFANISVAL
-1026 IKGISVFG
+1026 VKGI

-1052 LIPSVPIPSALNP
+1052 IIPAIPIPTAFVP

-1100 EIAKVLANFLSN
+1100 EIAKILANFLSN
-1112 MRGIFKL
+1112 MRGVFKI
-1119 NQPSGAEKEYVLS
+1119 NEPVGAEKDYVLS
-1132 PIHMDYLIG
+1132 PLHIDYLIG

-1160 ETGDPGSAF
+1160 ETADKGSAL
-1169 EKIDPFNIK
+1169 EKIDPFGYK
-1178 KKGLNIVKPK
+1178 KKGLDIVKPK
-1188 QKKTS
+1188 ASITS
-1193 RKFNIKEPWTI
+1193 RAFNIKKPWTI
-1204 VTSRFQSENVIQNS
+1204 VTSRFQSENVIKNS

-1223 WYRIKL
+1223 WYRIQQR
-1229 KAKELGVMD
+1229 AKELGVMD

-1243 TARDLN
+1243 TAQDIN
-1249 VVLLKIFDNIETNL
+1249 VQLMKIFNNIQTNL
-1263 DNDDPLMSE
+1263 DNNNPLISE
-1272 ETKDYMQLG
+1272 EVQDYMQLG
-1281 GVIKDFFPQI
+1281 GVVKEYFAQVATF
-1291 AEWRKLRKSIELLP
+1291 RKKRKTIEILP
-1305 DMSSEEKRIQ
+1305 NLSSEKKREQ
-1315 INSILSAENIML
+1315 INSILAAENIML
-1327 HEMFKAIASMDL
+1327 HEMFKAIAKMDL
-1339 EHILSDTMRSSL
+1339 EHVLSDTMRASL
-1351 SPVSIDLETY
+1351 LPVSIDLETY

>member
-10 VNKAVALGTNSTQE
+10 VNEAVALGMNNTQE
-24 LPDNNLLAK
+24 LPDNNKFAK
-33 LETSEVDKRKEKFF
+33 LESSDVEKRERKFWKKTETDAEKEKL
-47 KKAETKKEKERIRS
+47 KS
-61 DIKSIIALDKSAV
+61 DIKAIIALDKSAV
-74 REGGDEYKY
+74 VEGGDEYKY
-83 TFDTIYEDEQLAQ
+83 TFDTIYEDDQLAQ
-96 VAKDYYS
+96 VAKDYYT
-103 ERTGKTYTDEEAIDK
+103 EREGKDYTEKEAIDK
-118 YIADRTWKQANTAS
+118 FIADRTWKQANTAS
-132 IGKEFA
+132 IVKEFS
-138 YITGSDVSQAQ
+138 YITGSDVSQDQ
-149 KSRLA
+149 KARLA

-160 HALPNF
+160 SALPNF
-166 YEEGGRGFSGFAANL
+166 YEKGGRGLSGFAANL

-194 GIGGIVGKAA
+194 GIGGFVGKAT

-214 SATKTAA
+214 SATKTAT
-221 GKTIA
+221 GKAIA
-226 KETAKDIIL
+226 KKTTKDIIL

-293 LVSLGAAGTSFIATA
+293 LVSIGAAGTSFIATA

-328 APSGMG
+328 APSGLN
-334 KIIEHNA
+334 KIIENNA
-341 NLTDEGLKKFSTASS
+341 NLTDEGLKKFSTSS
-356 TLRANLADQYDFVKI
+356 SKLRANLADQYDFVKV

-380 GSAAGLRAA
+380 GSAAGLRGA
-389 VESGKHVVDPV
+389 VESGKHVIDPV

-422 KGVHMPPGAM
+422 KGIHMPPGAM
-432 VGKASFTQGRS
+432 MGKASFAQGRS
-443 MGLHDILKPFD
+443 MGLHGILKPLD
-454 TVSEV
+454 KVSQV
-459 PQFLAYIA
+459 PEFLAYIA
-467 AKRQR
+467 AKRQK
-472 SLIKNNPKLVNELP
+472 SLIKNNPKLKNELP
-486 NTVQEINKTIDYG
+486 NTTEEINKMIDYG
-499 EMTSVQFSR
+499 EMSSTQFSR
-508 KYGETLTR
+508 KYGEKLTR
-516 KSNFQDGA
+516 KIDFQDGA
-524 ANLKVFTDELL
+524 TKLKVFTDELL
-535 EYQVKSGLL
+535 EYQVRSGLL
-544 SPEDASKILKANEL
+544 SEEDASKILKANEF

-563 RQTKATKLT
+563 RQTKPTKIT
-572 RALSRQMEKILR
+572 KAISKQMEKILR
-584 PTRPGAKELAKTKQE
+584 TARPGAKQLAKTKQE

-636 KLKQLDPDSVI
+636 KLKQLDPDAVI

-654 ENKKAIGAVVKKRY
+654 ENKKAIGAVIKKRY

-694 FKKLDETN
+694 FKKLDQTN
-702 FVDIVYIN
+702 FVDIVYVN
-710 GKQHAYEI
+710 GKQTAYEI

-727 VSFGDDTMRVI
+727 VSFGDDTMRTLNK
-738 DRGLEAFGLS
+738 GLEKYLVSG
-748 KYSRI
+748 YSRV

-802 IKSFILNDQY
+802 IKSFVLNNEY
-812 RKAMISG
+812 RKAMIAG
-819 MGYSSRADSERLLNL
+819 MGYSSRADTERLLHL
-834 SSQELLKF
+834 SSRELVKF
-842 GTKAESRLYTG
+842 GTKAESRLYAG
-853 SLKKLSRMLGGGW
+853 SLKRLSKMLGGGW

-907 DFGMRGSSVKLK
+907 DFGMRGSNVFLK
-919 SLSKNVMFLNAGL
+919 SLSRNTMFLNAGL
-932 QGLYRTGRLAFE
+932 QGLYRTGRLVFE
-944 GTVKD
+944 GTAKD

-985 KQLNYV
+985 RQLNYV
-991 IPTYENVN
+991 IPTYENIN
-999 GQDVFDGFIYIPKPY
+999 GKEVFDGFIFIPKPY
-1014 DLGVFANLSVAL
+1014 DLGVFANISVAL
-1026 IKGISVFG
+1026 VKGI

-1052 LIPSVPIPSALNP
+1052 IIPSVPIPTAFVP

-1100 EIAKVLANFLSN
+1100 EIAKILANFLSN
-1112 MRGIFKL
+1112 IRGVFKL
-1119 NQPSGAEKEYVLS
+1119 NEPPGAEKDYVLS
-1132 PIHMDYLIG
+1132 PLHLDYLIG
-1141 SYATGILQY
+1141 AYATGILQY
-1150 PFDMINDIFF
+1150 PFDIINDAFF
-1160 ETGDPGSAF
+1160 ETADKGSAL
-1169 EKIDPFNIK
+1169 EKIDPFGYK

-1188 QKKTS
+1188 ASVTS
-1193 RKFNIKEPWTI
+1193 RAFNIKRPWTI
-1204 VTSRFQSENVIQNS
+1204 VTSRFQSNDVIKNS

-1223 WYRIKL
+1223 WYHIQQRV
-1229 KAKELGVMD
+1229 KELGILD
-1238 LTNLD
+1238 LTKLD
-1243 TARDLN
+1243 TAKDLN
-1249 VVLLKIFDNIETNL
+1249 VQLLKIFDKIETNL
-1263 DNDDPLMSE
+1263 DNNEPLMSE
-1272 ETKDYMQLG
+1272 EVKQYSTIFAGTLG
-1281 GVIKDFFPQI
+1281 EHFKNIIKF
-1291 AEWRKLRKSIELLP
+1291 RRLRKNIEMYP
-1305 DMSSEEKRIQ
+1305 DMSSEEKRKQ
-1315 INSILSAENIML
+1315 IDQILSAENLML
-1327 HEMFKAIASMDL
+1327 HEIFKAIAKMDL
-1339 EHILSDTMRSSL
+1339 DHVLSDTMRASL
-1351 SPVSIDLETY
+1351 SPIATDLETY

>member
-10 VNKAVALGTNSTQE
+10 VNKAVALGTNNTQE
-24 LPDNNLLAK
+24 LPENNLFAK
-33 LETSEVDKRKEKFF
+33 LESSEIEKRKEKFW
-47 KKAETKKEKERIRS
+47 KTTEDEAEKEKLKS

-74 REGGDEYKY
+74 VEGGDEYKY
-83 TFDTIYEDEQLAQ
+83 TFDNIYEDEQLAE
-96 VAKDYYS
+96 VAKDYYT
-103 ERTGKTYTDEEAIDK
+103 EKDGKAYTSKEAIDK
-118 YIADRTWKQANTAS
+118 FIRDRTWKQANTAS
-132 IGKEFA
+132 IVKEFS
-138 YITGSDVSQAQ
+138 YITGSDVSQDQ
-149 KSRLA
+149 KARLA

-160 HALPNF
+160 SALPNF
-166 YEEGGRGFSGFAANL
+166 YEEGGRGLSGFAANL

-194 GIGGIVGKAA
+194 GIGGLVGKAT
-204 VGTAAKQVLK
+204 VGTAAKQALK
-214 SATKTAA
+214 SATKTAT
-221 GKTIA
+221 GKAIA
-226 KETAKDIIL
+226 KETTKDIIL

-244 SSVANKKILKTAGT
+244 SSTANKRILKTAGT

-293 LVSLGAAGTSFIATA
+293 LVSIGAAGTSFIATA

-328 APSGMG
+328 APSGLG
-334 KIIEHNA
+334 KIIENNA
-341 NLTDEGLKKFSTASS
+341 NLTDEGLKKFSTSS
-356 TLRANLADQYDFVKI
+356 SKLRANLADQYDFVKI

-380 GSAAGLRAA
+380 GSAAGLRGA
-389 VESGKHVVDPV
+389 VESGKHVIDPV

-422 KGVHMPPGAM
+422 KGIHMPPGAM
-432 VGKASFTQGRS
+432 MGKASFAQGRS
-443 MGLHDILKPFD
+443 MGLHEILKPFD
-454 TVSEV
+454 KVSQV
-459 PQFLAYIA
+459 PEFLAYIA
-467 AKRQR
+467 AKRQK
-472 SLIKNNPKLVNELP
+472 SLIKNNPKLKNELP
-486 NTVQEINKTIDYG
+486 QTTEEINKMIDYG
-499 EMTSVQFSR
+499 EMSSTQFSR
-508 KYGETLTR
+508 KYGEKLTR
-516 KSNFQDGA
+516 KIDFQDGA

-535 EYQVKSGLL
+535 EYQVRSGLL
-544 SPEDASKILKANEL
+544 SEEDASKILKANEF

-563 RQTKATKLT
+563 RQTKPTKIT
-572 RALSRQMEKILR
+572 KAISKQMEKILR
-584 PTRPGAKELAKTKQE
+584 TARPGAKQLAKTKQE

-614 AINGADRNR
+614 AVNGADRNR

-636 KLKQLDPDSVI
+636 KLRQLDPDAVI

-654 ENKKAIGAVVKKRY
+654 ENKKAIGAVIKKRY

-694 FKKLDETN
+694 FKKLDQTN
-702 FVDIVYIN
+702 FVDIVYVN
-710 GKQHAYEI
+710 GKQTAYES
-718 LNKDLAEAF
+718 LNKELAEAF
-727 VSFGDDTMRVI
+727 VSFGDDTMRTLNK
-738 DRGLEAFGLS
+738 GLEAFGIS
-748 KYSRI
+748 GYSRI

-819 MGYSSRADSERLLNL
+819 MGYSSRADTERLLHL
-834 SSQELLKF
+834 SSKELVKF
-842 GTKAESRLYTG
+842 GTKAESRLYAG
-853 SLKKLSRMLGGGW
+853 SLKRLSKMLGGGW

-881 MGEYELGRKAGLS
+881 MGEYELARKAGLS

-907 DFGMRGSSVKLK
+907 DFGMRGSNKFLK
-919 SLSKNVMFLNAGL
+919 SLSRNTMFLNAGL

-962 APEIYLYFK
+962 APEMYLYFK

-991 IPTYENVN
+991 IPTYENIN
-999 GQDVFDGFIYIPKPY
+999 GKEVFDGFIFIPKPY
-1014 DLGVFANLSVAL
+1014 DLGVFANISVAL
-1026 IKGISVFG
+1026 VKGI

-1052 LIPSVPIPSALNP
+1052 IIPAIPIPTAFVP

-1100 EIAKVLANFLSN
+1100 EIAKILANFLSN
-1112 MRGIFKL
+1112 MRGVFKI
-1119 NQPSGAEKEYVLS
+1119 NEPVGAEKDYVLS
-1132 PIHMDYLIG
+1132 PLHIDYLIG

-1160 ETGDPGSAF
+1160 ETADKGSAL
-1169 EKIDPFNIK
+1169 EKIDPFGYK
-1178 KKGLNIVKPK
+1178 KKGLDIVKPK
-1188 QKKTS
+1188 ASITS
-1193 RKFNIKEPWTI
+1193 RAFNIKKPWTI
-1204 VTSRFQSENVIQNS
+1204 VTSRFQSENVIKNS

-1223 WYRIKL
+1223 WYRIQQR
-1229 KAKELGVMD
+1229 AKELGVMD

-1243 TARDLN
+1243 TAQDIN
-1249 VVLLKIFDNIETNL
+1249 VQLMKIFNNIQTNL
-1263 DNDDPLMSE
+1263 DNNNPLISE
-1272 ETKDYMQLG
+1272 EVQDYMQLG
-1281 GVIKDFFPQI
+1281 GVVKEYFAQVATF
-1291 AEWRKLRKSIELLP
+1291 RKKRKTIEILP
-1305 DMSSEEKRIQ
+1305 NLSSEKKREQ
-1315 INSILSAENIML
+1315 INSILAAENIML
-1327 HEMFKAIASMDL
+1327 HEMFKAIAKMDL
-1339 EHILSDTMRSSL
+1339 EHVLSDTMRASL
-1351 SPVSIDLETY
+1351 LPVSIDLETY

>member
-10 VNKAVALGTNSTQE
+10 VNKAVALGTNNTQE
-24 LPDNNLLAK
+24 LPENNLFAK
-33 LETSEVDKRKEKFF
+33 LESSEIEKRKEKFW
-47 KKAETKKEKERIRS
+47 KTTEDEAEKEKLKS

-74 REGGDEYKY
+74 VEGGDEYKY
-83 TFDTIYEDEQLAQ
+83 TFDNIYEDEQLAE
-96 VAKDYYS
+96 VAKDYYT
-103 ERTGKTYTDEEAIDK
+103 EKDGKAYTSKEAIDK
-118 YIADRTWKQANTAS
+118 FIRDRTWKQANTAS
-132 IGKEFA
+132 IVKEFS
-138 YITGSDVSQAQ
+138 YITGSDVSQDQ
-149 KSRLA
+149 KARLA

-160 HALPNF
+160 SALPNF
-166 YEEGGRGFSGFAANL
+166 YEEGGRGLSGFAANL

-194 GIGGIVGKAA
+194 GIGGLVGKAT
-204 VGTAAKQVLK
+204 VGTAAKQALK
-214 SATKTAA
+214 SATKTAT
-221 GKTIA
+221 GKAIA
-226 KETAKDIIL
+226 KETTKDIIL

-244 SSVANKKILKTAGT
+244 SSTANKRILKTAGT

-293 LVSLGAAGTSFIATA
+293 LVSIGAAGTSFIATA

-328 APSGMG
+328 APSGLG
-334 KIIEHNA
+334 KIIENNA
-341 NLTDEGLKKFSTASS
+341 NLTDEGLKKFSTSS
-356 TLRANLADQYDFVKI
+356 SKLRANLADQYDFVKI

-380 GSAAGLRAA
+380 GSAAGLRGA
-389 VESGKHVVDPV
+389 VESGKHVIDPV

-422 KGVHMPPGAM
+422 KGIHMPPGAM
-432 VGKASFTQGRS
+432 MGKASFAQGRS
-443 MGLHDILKPFD
+443 MGLHEILKPFD
-454 TVSEV
+454 KVSQV
-459 PQFLAYIA
+459 PEFLAYIA
-467 AKRQR
+467 AKRQK
-472 SLIKNNPKLVNELP
+472 SLIKNNPKLKNELP
-486 NTVQEINKTIDYG
+486 QTTEEINKMIDYG
-499 EMTSVQFSR
+499 EMSSTQFSR
-508 KYGETLTR
+508 KYGEKLTR
-516 KSNFQDGA
+516 KIDFQDGA

-535 EYQVKSGLL
+535 EYQVRSGLL
-544 SPEDASKILKANEL
+544 SEEDASKILKANEF

-563 RQTKATKLT
+563 RQTKPTKIT
-572 RALSRQMEKILR
+572 KAISKQMEKILR
-584 PTRPGAKELAKTKQE
+584 TARPGAKQLAKTKQE

-614 AINGADRNR
+614 AVNGADRNR

-636 KLKQLDPDSVI
+636 KLRQLDPDAVI

-654 ENKKAIGAVVKKRY
+654 ENKKAIGAVIKKRY

-694 FKKLDETN
+694 FKKLDQTN
-702 FVDIVYIN
+702 FVDIVYVN
-710 GKQHAYEI
+710 GKQTEYEI

-727 VSFGDDTMRVI
+727 VSFGDDTMRTLNK
-738 DRGLEAFGLS
+738 GLEAFGIS
-748 KYSRI
+748 GYSRI

-819 MGYSSRADSERLLNL
+819 MGYSSRADTERLLHL
-834 SSQELLKF
+834 SSKELVKF
-842 GTKAESRLYTG
+842 GTKAESRLYAG
-853 SLKKLSRMLGGGW
+853 SLKRLSKMLGGGW

-881 MGEYELGRKAGLS
+881 MGEYELARKAGLS

-907 DFGMRGSSVKLK
+907 DFGMRGSNKFLK
-919 SLSKNVMFLNAGL
+919 SLSRNTMFLNAGL

-962 APEIYLYFK
+962 APEMYLYFK

-991 IPTYENVN
+991 IPTYENIN
-999 GQDVFDGFIYIPKPY
+999 GKEVFDGFIFIPKPY
-1014 DLGVFANLSVAL
+1014 DLGVFANISVAL
-1026 IKGISVFG
+1026 VKGI

-1052 LIPSVPIPSALNP
+1052 IIPAIPIPTAFVP

-1100 EIAKVLANFLSN
+1100 EIAKILANFLSN
-1112 MRGIFKL
+1112 MRGVFKI
-1119 NQPSGAEKEYVLS
+1119 NEPVGAEKDYVLS
-1132 PIHMDYLIG
+1132 PLHIDYLIG

-1160 ETGDPGSAF
+1160 ETADKGSAL
-1169 EKIDPFNIK
+1169 EKIDPFGYK
-1178 KKGLNIVKPK
+1178 KKGLDIVKPK
-1188 QKKTS
+1188 ASITS
-1193 RKFNIKEPWTI
+1193 RAFNIKKPWTI
-1204 VTSRFQSENVIQNS
+1204 VTSRFQSENVIKNS

-1223 WYRIKL
+1223 WYRIQQR
-1229 KAKELGVMD
+1229 AKELGVMD

-1243 TARDLN
+1243 TAQDIN
-1249 VVLLKIFDNIETNL
+1249 VQLMKIFNNIQTNL
-1263 DNDDPLMSE
+1263 DNNNPLISE
-1272 ETKDYMQLG
+1272 EVQDYMQLG
-1281 GVIKDFFPQI
+1281 GVVKEYFAQVATF
-1291 AEWRKLRKSIELLP
+1291 RKKRKTIEILP
-1305 DMSSEEKRIQ
+1305 NLSSEKKREQ
-1315 INSILSAENIML
+1315 INSILAAENIML
-1327 HEMFKAIASMDL
+1327 HEMFKAIAKMDL
-1339 EHILSDTMRSSL
+1339 EHVLSDTMRASL
-1351 SPVSIDLETY
+1351 LPVSIDLETY

>member
-10 VNKAVALGTNSTQE
+10 VNKAVALGTNNTQE
-24 LPDNNLLAK
+24 LPENNPFAK
-33 LETSEVDKRKEKFF
+33 LESSEIEKRKEKFW
-47 KKAETKKEKERIRS
+47 KTTEDEAEKEKLKS

-74 REGGDEYKY
+74 VEGGDEYKY
-83 TFDTIYEDEQLAQ
+83 TFDNIYEDEQLAE
-96 VAKDYYS
+96 VAKDYYT
-103 ERTGKTYTDEEAIDK
+103 EKDGKAYTSKEAIDK
-118 YIADRTWKQANTAS
+118 FIRDRTWKQANTAS
-132 IGKEFA
+132 IVKEFS
-138 YITGSDVSQAQ
+138 YITGSDVSQDQ
-149 KSRLA
+149 KARLA

-160 HALPNF
+160 SALPNF
-166 YEEGGRGFSGFAANL
+166 YEEGGRGLSGFAANL

-194 GIGGIVGKAA
+194 GIGGLVGKAT
-204 VGTAAKQVLK
+204 VGTAAKQALK
-214 SATKTAA
+214 SATKTAT
-221 GKTIA
+221 GKAIA
-226 KETAKDIIL
+226 KETTKDIIL

-244 SSVANKKILKTAGT
+244 SSTANKRILKTAGT

-280 VALREKLDPYRTM
+280 VGLREKLDPYRTM
-293 LVSLGAAGTSFIATA
+293 LVSIGAAGTSFIATA

-328 APSGMG
+328 APSGLN
-334 KIIEHNA
+334 KIIENNA
-341 NLTDEGLKKFSTASS
+341 KLTDEGLKKFSTRSS
-356 TLRANLADQYDFVKI
+356 KLRANLADQYDFVKV

-389 VESGKHVVDPV
+389 DESGKFVVDPV

-432 VGKASFTQGRS
+432 MGKASFIKGRS

-454 TVSEV
+454 KVSQVAE
-459 PQFLAYIA
+459 FLAYIA

-472 SLIKNNPKLVNELP
+472 ALIKNNPKLKNELP
-486 NTVQEINKTIDYG
+486 NTTAEINKMIDYG
-499 EMTSVQFSR
+499 EMTPAQYSK

-516 KSNFQDGA
+516 KTDFQDGA

-535 EYQVKSGLL
+535 EYQVRSGLL
-544 SPEDASKILKANEL
+544 SEEDASKILKANEF

-563 RQTKATKLT
+563 RQIKPTKITKAISK
-572 RALSRQMEKILR
+572 QMEKILR
-584 PTRPGAKELAKTKQE
+584 TARPGAKQLAKTKQE

-636 KLKQLDPDSVI
+636 KLKQLDSNALI

-654 ENKKAIGAVVKKRY
+654 ENKKAIGAVIKKRY

-680 GKLPNLDVAVFGST
+680 GKLPNLDIAVFGST
-694 FKKLDETN
+694 FKKLDQTN
-702 FVDIVYIN
+702 FVDIVYVN
-710 GKQHAYEI
+710 GKQTAYEI
-718 LNKDLAEAF
+718 LNKDLHEAF
-727 VSFGDDTMRVI
+727 VSFGDDTMRTLNK
-738 DRGLEAFGLS
+738 GLEAFGIS
-748 KYSRI
+748 KYSRV

-802 IKSFILNDQY
+802 IKSFILNDTY
-812 RKAMISG
+812 RKAMIAG

-834 SSQELLKF
+834 SSRELIKF

-853 SLKKLSRMLGGGW
+853 SLKKLYKMLGGGW

-881 MGEYELGRKAGLS
+881 MGEYELARKAGLS

-919 SLSKNVMFLNAGL
+919 SLSRNTMFLNAGL

-962 APEIYLYFK
+962 APEMYLYFK

-991 IPTYENVN
+991 IPTYENIN
-999 GQDVFDGFIYIPKPY
+999 GKEVFDGFIFIPKPY
-1014 DLGVFANLSVAL
+1014 DLGVFANISVAL
-1026 IKGISVFG
+1026 VKGI

-1052 LIPSVPIPSALNP
+1052 IIPAIPIPTAFVP

-1100 EIAKVLANFLSN
+1100 EIAKILANFLSN
-1112 MRGIFKL
+1112 MRGVFKI
-1119 NQPSGAEKEYVLS
+1119 NEPVGAEKDYVLS
-1132 PIHMDYLIG
+1132 PLHIDYLIG
-1141 SYATGILQY
+1141 AYATGILQY
-1150 PFDMINDIFF
+1150 PFDMVNDIFF
-1160 ETGDPGSAF
+1160 ETADKGSAL
-1169 EKIDPFNIK
+1169 EKIDPFGYK
-1178 KKGLNIVKPK
+1178 KKGLDIVKPK
-1188 QKKTS
+1188 ASVTS
-1193 RKFNIKEPWTI
+1193 RKFNIKKPWTI
-1204 VTSRFQSENVIQNS
+1204 VTSRFQSENVIKNS

-1223 WYRIKL
+1223 WYRIQQR
-1229 KAKELGVMD
+1229 AKELGVMD

-1243 TARDLN
+1243 TAQDIN
-1249 VVLLKIFDNIETNL
+1249 VQLMKIFDNIQTNL
-1263 DNDDPLMSE
+1263 DNNNPLISE
-1272 ETKDYMQLG
+1272 EVQDYMQLG
-1281 GVIKDFFPQI
+1281 GVVKEYFAQVATF
-1291 AEWRKLRKSIELLP
+1291 RKKRKAIEILP
-1305 DMSSEEKRIQ
+1305 NLSSEKKREQ
-1315 INSILSAENIML
+1315 INSILAAENIML
-1327 HEMFKAIASMDL
+1327 HEMFKAIAKMDL
-1339 EHILSDTMRSSL
+1339 EHVLSDTMRASL
-1351 SPVSIDLETY
+1351 LPVSIDLETY

>member
-1 MRLSKGDIV
+1 MRLSKGDII
-10 VNKAVALGTNSTQE
+10 VNKATALGMNNTQE
-24 LPDNNLLAK
+24 LPDNNKFAK
-33 LETSEVDKRKEKFF
+33 LESSEVESRK
-47 KKAETKKEKERIRS
+47 KKYWQPAENEAEQKQIKS

-74 REGGDEYKY
+74 VEGGDEYKY
-83 TFDTIYEDEQLAQ
+83 TFDTIYEDDQLAE
-96 VAKDYYS
+96 VAKNYYG
-103 ERTGKTYTDEEAIDK
+103 EKTGKNYTDKEAINK
-118 YIADRTWKQANTAS
+118 FIADRTWKQANTLS
-132 IGKEFA
+132 IGKEFK
-138 YITGSDVSQAQ
+138 YITGSDVSQTQ

-160 HALPNF
+160 SALPNF

-194 GIGGIVGKAA
+194 GIGGLVGKAT
-204 VGTAAKQVLK
+204 VGTAAKQALK
-214 SATKTAA
+214 SATKTGI
-221 GKTIA
+221 GKEIA
-226 KETAKDIIL
+226 KKTTKDIIL
-235 NPEQLAKLS
+235 NPEELAKVS

-280 VALREKLDPYRTM
+280 VGLREKLDPYRTM
-293 LVSLGAAGTSFIATA
+293 LVSLGAAGTSFVATA

-328 APSGMG
+328 APSGLN
-334 KIIEHNA
+334 KIIESNA
-341 NLTDEGLKKFSTASS
+341 KLTDEGLKKFSTKSS
-356 TLRANLADQYDFVKI
+356 VLRANLADQYDFVKI

-389 VESGKHVVDPV
+389 GESGKFAVDPV

-432 VGKASFTQGRS
+432 MGKASFTKGRS
-443 MGLHDILKPFD
+443 MGLHEILNPFD
-454 TVSEV
+454 NAGQVAE
-459 PQFLAYIA
+459 FLAYIA

-472 SLIKNNPKLVNELP
+472 ALIKNNPKLKNELP
-486 NTVQEINKTIDYG
+486 NTTEEINKMIDYG
-499 EMTSVQFSR
+499 EMTPDQFS
-508 KYGETLTR
+508 KTYGEKLAR
-516 KSNFQDGA
+516 RGDFQDGA
-524 ANLKVFTDELL
+524 TNLKIFTDELL
-535 EYQVKSGLL
+535 EYQVRSGLL
-544 SPEDASKILKANEL
+544 SEEDASKVLKANEF

-563 RQTKATKLT
+563 RQTKPTKLT
-572 RALSRQMEKILR
+572 KTLSKQMEKILR
-584 PTRPGAKELAKTKQE
+584 PTRPGAKKLAKTKQE
-599 GDINLYDNLI
+599 GDVNLYDNLI

-636 KLKQLDPDSVI
+636 KLKQLDSNSLI

-654 ENKKAIGAVVKKRY
+654 ENKKAIGAVIKKRY

-680 GKLPNLDVAVFGST
+680 GKLPNLDIAVFGST
-694 FKKLDETN
+694 FKKVDGTN
-702 FVDIVYIN
+702 FVDIVYVN
-710 GKQHAYEI
+710 GKQTAYEI
-718 LNKDLAEAF
+718 LNKDLHEAF
-727 VSFGDDTMRVI
+727 VSFGDDTMRTL
-738 DRGLEAFGLS
+738 DKGLEKAYFSG
-748 KYSRI
+748 YSRT

-819 MGYSSRADSERLLNL
+819 MGYSSRSDSEKLLNL
-834 SSQELLKF
+834 SSEELLKF
-842 GTKAESRLYTG
+842 GTKAESRLYAG

-866 RGWKEFV
+866 RGWTEFV

-881 MGEYELGRKAGLS
+881 MGEYELARKAGLS

-907 DFGMRGSSVKLK
+907 DFGMRGSSVKLR
-919 SLSKNVMFLNAGL
+919 SLSKNTMFLNAGL

-944 GTVKD
+944 GTAKD
-949 RARVASTI
+949 KARVASTI

-962 APEIYLYFK
+962 APEVYLYFK

-985 KQLNYV
+985 RQLNYV
-991 IPTYENVN
+991 IPTYKTVDGKE
-999 GQDVFDGFIYIPKPY
+999 VFDGFFYIPKPY
-1014 DLGVFANLSVAL
+1014 DLGVFANITVSL
-1026 IKGISVFG
+1026 IKGI

-1052 LIPSVPIPSALNP
+1052 IIPSVPIPTAVVP
-1065 AAELIFNRNFYTGGT
+1065 VAELIFNRNFYTGGT

-1086 RQLVDTLQYRPQTR
+1086 RQIVDTLQYRPQTR
-1100 EIAKVLANFLSN
+1100 EVAKVFANFLSN
-1112 MRGIFKL
+1112 IRGVFQRK
-1119 NQPSGAEKEYVLS
+1119 GAEKEYVLS
-1132 PIHMDYLIG
+1132 PLHIDYLIG
-1141 SYATGILQY
+1141 SYATGIMQY
-1150 PFDMINDIFF
+1150 PVDMINDIFF
-1160 ETGDPGSAF
+1160 ETGDEGTSAF
-1169 EKIDPFNIK
+1169 EADPLGIK
-1178 KKGLNIVKPK
+1178 KKGLNIKKPAPS
-1188 QKKTS
+1188 KTN
-1193 RKFNIKEPWTI
+1193 RNLNLKEPWTI
-1204 VTSRFQSENVIQNS
+1204 VTSRFTSNDVIKNS

-1223 WYRIKL
+1223 WFRIKIR
-1229 KAKELGVMD
+1229 AKELGVLD
-1238 LTNLD
+1238 LTKLD

-1249 VVLLKIFDNIETNL
+1249 VQLLKIFDNIKTNL

-1272 ETKDYMQLG
+1272 EVKQYMQLG
-1281 GVIKDFFPQI
+1281 GVIKEFFPQI
-1291 AEWRKLRKSIELLP
+1291 AKFRILRKNISMYP
-1305 DMSSEEKRIQ
+1305 DMSSIEKRKQ
-1315 INSILSAENIML
+1315 IDSILAAENIML
-1327 HEMFKAIASMDL
+1327 HEMFKGIADVDL
-1339 EHILSDTMRSSL
+1339 DQVLSDTMRASL
-1351 SPVSIDLETY
+1351 SPIPVDLKTY
-1361 GERKK
+1361 GKRKK

>member
-10 VNKAVALGTNSTQE
+10 VNKAVALGTNNTQE
-24 LPDNNLLAK
+24 LPENNLFAK
-33 LETSEVDKRKEKFF
+33 LESSEIEKRKEKFW
-47 KKAETKKEKERIRS
+47 KTTEDEAEKEKLKS

-74 REGGDEYKY
+74 VEGGDEYKY
-83 TFDTIYEDEQLAQ
+83 TFDNIYEDEQLAE
-96 VAKDYYS
+96 VAKDYYT
-103 ERTGKTYTDEEAIDK
+103 EKDGKAYTSKEAIDK
-118 YIADRTWKQANTAS
+118 FIRDRTWKQANTAS
-132 IGKEFA
+132 IVKEFS
-138 YITGSDVSQAQ
+138 YITGSDVSQDQ
-149 KSRLA
+149 KARLA

-160 HALPNF
+160 SALPNF
-166 YEEGGRGFSGFAANL
+166 YEEGGRGLSGFAANL

-194 GIGGIVGKAA
+194 GIGGLVGKAT
-204 VGTAAKQVLK
+204 VGTAAKQALK
-214 SATKTAA
+214 SATKTAT
-221 GKTIA
+221 GKAIA
-226 KETAKDIIL
+226 KETTKDIIL

-244 SSVANKKILKTAGT
+244 SSTANKRILKTAGT

-293 LVSLGAAGTSFIATA
+293 LVSIGAAGTSFIATA

-328 APSGMG
+328 APSGLG
-334 KIIEHNA
+334 KIIENNA
-341 NLTDEGLKKFSTASS
+341 NLTDEGLKKFSTSS
-356 TLRANLADQYDFVKI
+356 SKLRANLADQYDFVKI

-380 GSAAGLRAA
+380 GSAAGLRGA
-389 VESGKHVVDPV
+389 VESGKHVIDPV

-422 KGVHMPPGAM
+422 KGIHMPPGAM
-432 VGKASFTQGRS
+432 MGKASFAQGRS
-443 MGLHDILKPFD
+443 MGLHEILKPFD
-454 TVSEV
+454 KVSQV
-459 PQFLAYIA
+459 PEFLAYIA
-467 AKRQR
+467 AKRQK
-472 SLIKNNPKLVNELP
+472 SLIKNNPKLKNELP
-486 NTVQEINKTIDYG
+486 QTTEEINKMIDYG
-499 EMTSVQFSR
+499 EMSSTQFSR
-508 KYGETLTR
+508 KYGEKLTR
-516 KSNFQDGA
+516 KIDFQDGA

-535 EYQVKSGLL
+535 EYQVRSGLL
-544 SPEDASKILKANEL
+544 SEEDASKILKANEF

-563 RQTKATKLT
+563 RQTKPTKIT
-572 RALSRQMEKILR
+572 KAISKQMEKILR
-584 PTRPGAKELAKTKQE
+584 TARPGAKQLAKTKQE

-614 AINGADRNR
+614 AVNGADRNR

-636 KLKQLDPDSVI
+636 KLRQLDPDAVI

-654 ENKKAIGAVVKKRY
+654 ENKKAIGAVIKKRY

-694 FKKLDETN
+694 FKKLDQTN
-702 FVDIVYIN
+702 FVDIVYVN
-710 GKQHAYEI
+710 GKQTAYEI

-727 VSFGDDTMRVI
+727 VSFGDDTMRTLNK
-738 DRGLEAFGLS
+738 GLEAFGIS
-748 KYSRI
+748 GYSRI
-753 ASRAITYS
+753 AYRAITYS

-819 MGYSSRADSERLLNL
+819 MGYSSRADTERLLHL
-834 SSQELLKF
+834 SSKELVKF
-842 GTKAESRLYTG
+842 GTKAESRLYAG
-853 SLKKLSRMLGGGW
+853 SLKRLSKMLGGGW

-881 MGEYELGRKAGLS
+881 MGEYELARKAGLS

-907 DFGMRGSSVKLK
+907 DFGMRGSNKFLK
-919 SLSKNVMFLNAGL
+919 SLSRNTMFLNAGL

-962 APEIYLYFK
+962 APEMYLYFK

-991 IPTYENVN
+991 IPTYENIN
-999 GQDVFDGFIYIPKPY
+999 GKEVFDGFIFIPKPY
-1014 DLGVFANLSVAL
+1014 DLGVFANISVAL
-1026 IKGISVFG
+1026 VKGI

-1052 LIPSVPIPSALNP
+1052 IIPAIPIPTAFVP

-1100 EIAKVLANFLSN
+1100 EIAKILANFLSN
-1112 MRGIFKL
+1112 MRGVFKI
-1119 NQPSGAEKEYVLS
+1119 NEPVGAEKDYVLS
-1132 PIHMDYLIG
+1132 PLHIDYLIG

-1160 ETGDPGSAF
+1160 ETADKGSAL
-1169 EKIDPFNIK
+1169 EKIDPFGYK
-1178 KKGLNIVKPK
+1178 KKGLDIVKPK
-1188 QKKTS
+1188 ASITS
-1193 RKFNIKEPWTI
+1193 RAFNIKKPWTI
-1204 VTSRFQSENVIQNS
+1204 VTSRFQSENVIKNS

-1223 WYRIKL
+1223 WYRIQQR
-1229 KAKELGVMD
+1229 AKELGVMD

-1243 TARDLN
+1243 TAQDIN
-1249 VVLLKIFDNIETNL
+1249 VQLMKIFNNIQTNL
-1263 DNDDPLMSE
+1263 DNNNPLISE
-1272 ETKDYMQLG
+1272 EVQDYMQLG
-1281 GVIKDFFPQI
+1281 GVVKEYFAQVATF
-1291 AEWRKLRKSIELLP
+1291 RKKRKTIEILP
-1305 DMSSEEKRIQ
+1305 NLSSEKKREQ
-1315 INSILSAENIML
+1315 INSILAAENIML
-1327 HEMFKAIASMDL
+1327 HEMFKAIAKMDL
-1339 EHILSDTMRSSL
+1339 EHVLSDTMRASL
-1351 SPVSIDLETY
+1351 LPVSIDLETY